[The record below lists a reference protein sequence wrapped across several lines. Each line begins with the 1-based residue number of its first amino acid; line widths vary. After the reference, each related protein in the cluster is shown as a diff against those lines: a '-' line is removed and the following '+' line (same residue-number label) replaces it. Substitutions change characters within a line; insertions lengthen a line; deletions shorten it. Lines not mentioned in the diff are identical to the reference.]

1 MSGELQLKL
10 LGSIQIS
17 LDGIQVEGFI
27 SAKAQALLCYL
38 ALNPQPHTRESL
50 ATLLWGEMPDED
62 ARHNLRM
69 TLANLTKLLPS
80 HLAITRQ
87 TVALAP
93 EASVWVDVF
102 AFQQALQN
110 IKSDVKA
117 ESLKKMEEAIE
128 LFQGDFLKGFL
139 VSEAPGFEEWLVL
152 ERERLRGIAVRA
164 LQAFASHHAMRGEY
178 AKALDFA
185 SRLLAI
191 EPWREETHSR
201 LMLWLVRS
209 GQRSAALAQFEA
221 CRKALQEHLAVEPSE
236 ETKRLYERIRA
247 AGTTP
252 KHNLPPHT
260 TPFVGREEELTDIRE
275 RLNHP
280 DCKLLT
286 LAGAGGIGKTR
297 LALQVAGEMLW
308 TFLDGVYFVPLAGVS
323 APEHVVTT
331 IGSAVNFS
339 FMGNAEPKKQLL
351 NFLKEKEMILI
362 LDNFE
367 HLIAEAD
374 LLTEIVNTAPHAKLL
389 VTSREPLNLRAEW
402 RMPIEGLRY
411 PSLGENG
418 DWNKYSAMILFEQ
431 SAQRVQPSF
440 SMAGNTGTCVAGICR
455 LLEGMPLGLELG
467 SWDTV
472 VRRSPKEF
480 NRTWISWPRRCAM
493 CP

>member
-1 MSGELQLKL
+1 M
-10 LGSIQIS
+10 
-17 LDGIQVEGFI
+17 
-27 SAKAQALLCYL
+27 
-38 ALNPQPHTRESL
+38 
-50 ATLLWGEMPDED
+50 
-62 ARHNLRM
+62 
-69 TLANLTKLLPS
+69 
-80 HLAITRQ
+80 
-87 TVALAP
+87 
-93 EASVWVDVF
+93 
-102 AFQQALQN
+102 
-110 IKSDVKA
+110 
-117 ESLKKMEEAIE
+117 
-128 LFQGDFLKGFL
+128 
-139 VSEAPGFEEWLVL
+139 
-152 ERERLRGIAVRA
+152 
-164 LQAFASHHAMRGEY
+164 
-178 AKALDFA
+178 
-185 SRLLAI
+185 
-191 EPWREETHSR
+191 
-201 LMLWLVRS
+201 
-209 GQRSAALAQFEA
+209 
-221 CRKALQEHLAVEPSE
+221 
-236 ETKRLYERIRA
+236 
-247 AGTTP
+247 
-252 KHNLPPHT
+252 
-260 TPFVGREEELTDIRE
+260 
-275 RLNHP
+275 NHP

-455 LLEGMPLGLELG
+455 LLEGMPLGLELASAWG
-467 SWDTV
+467 RGTQLYGD
-472 VRRSPKEF
+472 RPKNSTELGF
-480 NRTWISWPRRCAM
+480 LGHDDARCARETQEYASRL
-493 CP
+493 